1 MPRRREFTMTDSQTT
16 EVDPTVARDA
26 LIARNR
32 IGIATYPATQHELR
46 VYHVNGILS
55 NARLQQIERDAR
67 FKYTPK
73 SVQGIEADSYTLQ
86 FIDEL
91 FKNRAIKGLYLEP
104 NEITIYLRDMFY
116 WHEAHD
122 DVIDAIMARLGWL
135 KEETDIMSLNDF
147 KQLAAEYNAETV
159 PVDKLSSA
167 PSIFHLDPQ
176 DDDDENG
183 DSKTGDEH

>member
-1 MPRRREFTMTDSQTT
+1 MTDSQTT
-16 EVDPTVARDA
+16 KVDPTVARDA

-32 IGIATYPATQHELR
+32 IGIATYPASQDELR

-55 NARLQQIERDAR
+55 NADLYMVNRDSR
-67 FKYTPK
+67 SKYIPESTY
-73 SVQGIEADSYTLQ
+73 GIEADSFTMQ

-91 FKNRAIKGLYLEP
+91 FKNRAI
-104 NEITIYLRDMFY
+104 NSVTILPTGVTVHLRDMFY

-147 KQLAAEYNAETV
+147 KQLAAKYNAKTV

-167 PSIFHLDPQ
+167 PSIFPLDPL